1 MNNFTSLLNGKPAL
15 TDVDSNLIDRNEKRE
30 YSSADELSAVLT
42 SRIQKLRPDI
52 VGETHST
59 KFCPAQLV
67 DGSWLILTTP
77 DYSLSDLLEPAR
89 DYCRDQS
96 AQKLEPTTL
105 TVTPTL
111 LLTLRTLTSSGD
123 GAVTAKQE
131 ASAYKDAFREIIAW
145 GIKNNASDVTL
156 NVSNTEAMS
165 QINFTIDGQYMAP
178 SRWKIASG
186 RMEEILNVAWQSNEG
201 GAGAVLSKKSETQ
214 CRVQV
219 SLDSGPVMGRWS
231 GMAADRVMSV
241 TLRLLKVDAKSVQKP
256 LDQLGYLPSQI
267 ETFER
272 AQRCE
277 GGAMI
282 FAGVVGSGKTVSL
295 ASLLS
300 LLPSTRKI
308 ISIEDPVELIISNV
322 IQNTVTRSL
331 EDPDADPYTA
341 KLLTLKRSAP
351 SDVYLGEIRDLKT
364 GAACSDIAGSGTN
377 LYSTTHAASAMQ
389 IPERLYSEMIGMSS
403 DFLSS
408 PGMLNLL
415 VYQALI
421 PKLCKHCSPSAEIL
435 TKEGGVDKMG
445 RMRPTDYWKQYL
457 DRISRLYTIDA
468 TKMKVRNMGG
478 CKHCNN
484 VELPLLNGYLGR
496 DSASEM
502 IEPNID
508 REVLRRI
515 KARDMLGL
523 QEHLDDLPRA
533 AFDDPNMKNKT
544 IVECA
549 VYKAL
554 QGTFDPRDIESK
566 TKSFETIELIKMQ
579 SKRK

>member
-1 MNNFTSLLNGKPAL
+1 MHLCVEFRVSE
-15 TDVDSNLIDRNEKRE
+15 TD
-30 YSSADELSAVLT
+30 
-42 SRIQKLRPDI
+42 
-52 VGETHST
+52 
-59 KFCPAQLV
+59 AQ
-67 DGSWLILTTP
+67 
-77 DYSLSDLLEPAR
+77 
-89 DYCRDQS
+89 
-96 AQKLEPTTL
+96 
-105 TVTPTL
+105 
-111 LLTLRTLTSSGD
+111 
-123 GAVTAKQE
+123 
-131 ASAYKDAFREIIAW
+131 
-145 GIKNNASDVTL
+145 
-156 NVSNTEAMS
+156 S

-178 SRWKIASG
+178 ARWKIASE
-186 RMEEILNVAWQSNEG
+186 RLQEILNVAWQSNQG
-201 GAGAVLSKKSETQ
+201 GAGAVLSKNTETQ

-231 GMAADRVMSV
+231 GMAADRVTSV

-256 LDQLGYLPSQI
+256 LDQLGYFPSQI

-308 ISIEDPVELIISNV
+308 ISLEDPVELIIPNV

-331 EDPDADPYTA
+331 EELDVDPFVA

-351 SDVYLGEIRDLKT
+351 NDVYLGEIRDLKT
-364 GAACSDIAGSGTN
+364 GAACSDITGSGTN

-408 PGMLNLL
+408 PGVLNLL

-421 PKLCKHCSPSAEIL
+421 PRLCKHCAPSAEIL
-435 TKEGGVDKMG
+435 TREGGVDRLG
-445 RMRPTDYWKQYL
+445 RMRTTDYWKTYF
-457 DRISRLYTIDA
+457 DRISKLYKIDSM
-468 TKMKVRNMGG
+468 KMKIRSIEG
-478 CKHCNN
+478 CVHCNN
-484 VELPLLNGYLGR
+484 EELPLLNGYIGR

-502 IEPNID
+502 IEPVID
-508 REVLRRI
+508 REILRKI

-523 QEHLDDLPRA
+523 QEHLDRLPRA
-533 AFDDPNMKNKT
+533 AFDDPNMTNKT

-549 VYKAL
+549 IYKAL
-554 QGTFDPRDIESK
+554 QGTFDPRDIEGK
-566 TKSFETIELIKMQ
+566 TKSFETIELIQKQ
-579 SKRK
+579 SAR